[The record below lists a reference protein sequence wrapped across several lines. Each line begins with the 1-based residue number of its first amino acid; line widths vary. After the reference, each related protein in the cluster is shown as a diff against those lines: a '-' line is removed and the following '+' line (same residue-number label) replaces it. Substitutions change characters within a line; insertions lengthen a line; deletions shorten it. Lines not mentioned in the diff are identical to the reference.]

1 MENNQ
6 TLNDLI
12 NMGCKVINREDNSW
26 DDRVRCSECL
36 EMPTWS
42 KAYKCNKGLLIERQL
57 KFRCP
62 SFNGIKRIVAAETV
76 KNFWD

>member
-6 TLNDLI
+6 VLNELL
-12 NMGCKVINREDNSW
+12 NMGCKIINRNDNTW

-36 EMPTWS
+36 EMPGWS

-62 SFNGIKRIVAAETV
+62 SFNGKNVVVAAESDF
-76 KNFWD
+76 NFWD

>member
-1 MENNQ
+1 MKNSQ
-6 TLNDLI
+6 MLNGLI
-12 NMGCKVINREDNSW
+12 NMGCKIINREDNTW
-26 DDRVRCSECL
+26 DDRIKCSDCL

-42 KAYKCNKGLLIERQL
+42 KAWKCNKGLPIERQL

-76 KNFWD
+76 ENFWD

>member
-12 NMGCKVINREDNSW
+12 NIGCKVINCEDNSW

-42 KAYKCNKGLLIERQL
+42 KAFKCNKGLLIERQL

-62 SFNGIKRIVAAETV
+62 SFNGIKRIVATETV
-76 KNFWD
+76 ENFWD